1 MEQPVTFASHGC
13 RLFGVLHLSDGGT
26 AERAVVFLHGWSG
39 YRTGPHQM
47 FVRAARRLEREG
59 VMSLRFDFRGRG
71 DSEGV
76 MEHATLATMVEDTQ
90 AAVTWLVEQTGVERV
105 TLLGICS
112 GSEVAFGAAT
122 AHPAIDSLALWS
134 APIFAAE
141 ASVEREIKKKTFH
154 LKEYGRKLF
163 RAATWRKLFTGTLQP
178 KTIARVLLGKSGG
191 DNVEGAQPG
200 QLPKGF
206 RQATVERFKQFRGDV
221 LFIYGTNDPVTNEAL
236 AWHTERCRENGIAP
250 SVHLVEG
257 ANHSYYSLAWE
268 REVIDK
274 TAEWMKEVLGSG
286 FWVLG
291 TTAQNPGPKT

>member
-1 MEQPVTFASHGC
+1 VEQPVIFTSHGC
-13 RLFGVLHLSDGGT
+13 RLFGVLHLPDEDK
-26 AERAVVFLHGWSG
+26 ARRAVVLLHGWSG

-47 FVRAARRLEREG
+47 FVRAARWLANEG
-59 VMSLRFDFRGRG
+59 VAALRFDFRGRG

-90 AAVTWLVEQTGVERV
+90 RAVAWLVEQTDVKCV
-105 TLLGICS
+105 TLVGICS

-141 ASVEREIKKKTFH
+141 ASVEREVKKKASY

-163 RAATWRKLFTGTLQP
+163 RATTWRKLFMGTLQP

-191 DNVEGAQPG
+191 ENVEGAQPG

-206 RQATVERFKQFRGDV
+206 RQKTLDRFKHFRGEILLV
-221 LFIYGTNDPVTNEAL
+221 YGTADPIAHEAL
-236 AWHTERCRENGIAP
+236 AWYTDRCREIDSAP
-250 SVHLVEG
+250 TVHFVAG

-268 REVIDK
+268 REVIEHTK
-274 TAEWMKEVLGSG
+274 EWLKVGAGVM
-286 FWVLG
+286 
-291 TTAQNPGPKT
+291 TR

>member
-1 MEQPVTFASHGC
+1 MEQPVTFESQGC
-13 RLFGVLHLSDGGT
+13 RLFGVLHQPDGGT
-26 AERAVVFLHGWSG
+26 VERAVVFLHGWSG

-47 FVRAARRLEREG
+47 FVRAARRWEREG
-59 VMSLRFDFRGRG
+59 MASLRFDFRGRG

-76 MEHATLATMVEDTQ
+76 MEHATLSTMAEDTA
-90 AAVTWLVEQTGVERV
+90 AAVAWLVEQTGVERV

-141 ASVEREIKKKTFH
+141 ASVEREIKKKTFY
-154 LKEYGRKLF
+154 LREYGRKLF
-163 RAATWRKLFTGTLQP
+163 RATTWRKLFTGALQP

-191 DNVEGAQPG
+191 NVEGGQPG
-200 QLPKGF
+200 QLPQGF
-206 RQATVERFKQFRGDV
+206 RQKTLERFKQFRGNV
-221 LFIYGTNDPVTNEAL
+221 LLIYGTNDPVTNEAL
-236 AWHTERCRENGIAP
+236 AWYTERCRENGIE
-250 SVHLVEG
+250 SVVHLVEG

-274 TAEWMKEVLGSG
+274 TAEWMRERQWLVVHG
-286 FWVLG
+286 
-291 TTAQNPGPKT
+291 